1 MRQKHTKCS
10 AEDALSALFV
20 VSGEKKD
27 GLGEDSYTLAA
38 NTQGNVLLSVF
49 DGCGGSGAKVYE
61 TYSGHTGAYLASRI
75 ASGVAYDW
83 FQREEP
89 DDALEN
95 HLKNALAKYKEKS
108 RSTSTIRSS
117 MAKDFPTTASVMHCT
132 LSDDSVRAVCLW
144 CGDSRGF
151 ALTAKGLR
159 QLTADDVQS
168 TGTEPDMRSDGVM
181 TSLCSASKP
190 FSLHSRELYLP
201 KQCILITATDGC
213 FGYVPSPIHFEML
226 LLDTLLRSTSLEE
239 WKNRIFQTLKEI
251 SADDYTMCVA
261 AFGYDT
267 FQDMQKQFVNR
278 ANQLLAQYIR
288 PWENAT
294 EEQKQALW
302 LTYAASYL
310 DRQEG

>member
-1 MRQKHTKCS
+1 MRRYHTKS
-10 AEDALSALFV
+10 PTGNALSTLFV

-27 GLGEDSYTLAA
+27 GMGEDSYTLTA
-38 NTQGNVLLSVF
+38 NTQGNILLSVF

-61 TYSGHTGAYLASRI
+61 TYGGHTGAYLASRI

-95 HLKNALAKYKEKS
+95 HLKNALTKYKEKS
-108 RSTSTIRSS
+108 HSTSTIRSS

-132 LSDDSVRAVCLW
+132 LLDDSVRAVCLW

-151 ALTAKGLR
+151 VMTANGLR
-159 QLTADDVQS
+159 QLTEDDVQR
-168 TGTEPDMRSDGVM
+168 TGSEPDMRSDGVM

-190 FSLHSRELYLP
+190 FSLHRREFNISKPCVFL
-201 KQCILITATDGC
+201 TATDGC

-226 LLDTLLRSTSLEE
+226 LLDTLLRSASVEA
-239 WKNRIFQTLKEI
+239 WKNQLFQALKEI
-251 SADDYTMCVA
+251 SADDYTICVA
-261 AFGYDT
+261 AFGYNT
-267 FQDMQKQFVNR
+267 YQDMQKQFENR
-278 ANQLLAQYIR
+278 ANQLLTEYIH
-288 PWENAT
+288 PWDSAS
-294 EEQKQALW
+294 EEQRQALW

-310 DRQEG
+310 DGQEG